1 MPGEFRPIVRMAG
14 RDLNGYKR
22 VAVSLRD
29 IKGVNIGLANAIA
42 NQLKIESKA
51 RLGQLSDG
59 QLAELERAVRDPRS
73 VGIPIWMFNRRKD
86 VETGEDHH
94 LLESDL
100 TFSIK
105 SDIDRERIVG
115 SWKGGRH
122 SLGLKVRGQRTR
134 TTGRK
139 GATVGV
145 RKAVIQAAAK
155 AAASAQKKE

>member
-1 MPGEFRPIVRMAG
+1 LAG

-22 VAVSLRD
+22 VAFALKD
-29 IKGVNIGLANAIA
+29 IKGVNVDLANAIA

-59 QLAELERAVRDPRS
+59 QIAELEKAVRDPRS
-73 VGIPIWMFNRRKD
+73 TGLPAWMVNRRKD

-100 TFSIK
+100 AFSVK
-105 SDIDRERIVG
+105 GDIDRQKVAG
-115 SWKGGRH
+115 SWKGIRH

-145 RKAVIQAAAK
+145 RKAAVQAAAR
-155 AAASAQKKE
+155 AAAVAGEKKE

>member
-1 MPGEFRPIVRMAG
+1 MPGEFRPIVRLAG

-51 RLGQLSDG
+51 RLGQLSDA
-59 QLAELERAVRDPRS
+59 QIAEIEKAVRDPRT
-73 VGIPIWMFNRRKD
+73 VGLPVWMFNRRKD

-100 TFSIK
+100 TFSVK
-105 SDIDRERIVG
+105 SDIDRAKVVG
-115 SWKGGRH
+115 SWKGVRH

-145 RKAVIQAAAK
+145 RKAAVQAAA
-155 AAASAQKKE
+155 AAAAAAQKKE